1 MIVVLGLGNILLGDE
16 GVGIHAL
23 KMLEERMNDPRV
35 NYYDGGTQ
43 GLTLLPFIEEAS
55 HLLILDAVQAR
66 VSPPGTLIELQEE
79 QLNSQVTVK
88 FSAHDIALPDLLAL
102 LHFRKQNQ
110 IRLKLLGITPL
121 EMEPS
126 TDLSGPVNNATK
138 ELVDRAEEI
147 LKTWLWEEGGQKVC
161 V

>member
-23 KMLEERMNDPRV
+23 KMLEERIIDPRV
-35 NYYDGGTQ
+35 NYCDGGTQ
-43 GLTLLPFIEEAS
+43 GLTLLPFIEDAS

-66 VSPPGTLIELQEE
+66 VSPGTIVELQEE
-79 QLNSQVTVK
+79 QLNSQTTVK

-102 LHFRKQNQ
+102 LHFRKRNQ

-121 EMEPS
+121 EMDPS
-126 TDLSGPVNNATK
+126 TDLSGPVNNATIA
-138 ELVDRAEEI
+138 LVDRAEEI
-147 LKTWLWEEGGQKVC
+147 LKTWLCEQEGADVC
-161 V
+161 A

>member
-23 KMLEERMNDPRV
+23 KMLEDRISDPCV
-35 NYYDGGTQ
+35 NYCDGGTQ
-43 GLTLLPFIEEAS
+43 GLTLLPFIEDAS
-55 HLLILDAVQAR
+55 HLLILDAVQAQ
-66 VSPPGTLIELQEE
+66 VSPGTIVELQEE
-79 QLNSQVTVK
+79 QLNSQATLK

-102 LHFRKQNQ
+102 LHFRRPNQ
-110 IRLKLLGITPL
+110 IRLKLLGITPF

-126 TDLSGPVNNATK
+126 TDLSRTVNDATK
-138 ELVDRAEEI
+138 ALVDRAEEI
-147 LKTWLWEEGGQKVC
+147 LKTWLYEQGEEKVC